1 MAVSVAAVMRHCRN
15 FFEGWYLDGTF
26 RISGNALTPVQ
37 QAQWIC
43 ITGSECHDGVWE
55 VIDGYLTGREVDG
68 LWDEEFTGRVWG
80 LTPPPDFLA
89 LCQKISEYEEKNPV
103 GALVQESFG
112 EYSYM
117 RSMRAGQSTGWES
130 MFSAA
135 LAPFRRMYTEVG

>member
-15 FFEGWYLDGTF
+15 FFEGWYLDGIF

-37 QAQWIC
+37 HAQWIY

-55 VIDGYLTGREVDG
+55 VVDGYLTGREVDG

-89 LCQKISEYEEKNPV
+89 LCRKISEYDTKTPAGVLTSER
-103 GALVQESFG
+103 FG
-112 EYSYM
+112 EYSYT
-117 RSMRAGQSTGWES
+117 RDASSWQNAFGGQ
-130 MFSAA
+130 
-135 LAPFRRMYTEVG
+135 LAPYRRMYPEVG